1 MGHCAYRVIDR
12 GAYHGFDEFQ
22 APQFFA
28 DGIAQRLTEPDS
40 LGGDKRFAMCCGL
53 CLRVCVAL
61 TTFLPIPLRP
71 PTACGAAALVRR
83 CRWKCESRRKMDS
96 YEQCAVAREPVAD
109 PDAWMSASWGN
120 GGLKHMIV
128 CSLKRPSLGRR
139 RCLSSAPTLRTA

>member
-53 CLRVCVAL
+53 CLRVCALL

-71 PTACGAAALVRR
+71 PTACSAEALVRR
-83 CRWKCESRRKMDS
+83 CRWKRESRRKMDS
-96 YEQCAVAREPVAD
+96 SEQCAVAREPVAD

-120 GGLKHMIV
+120 GSLRHMIV